1 MSDQHQHLD
10 DRLDRYLD
18 GLMDEAQRTEFEQ
31 LLDHDD
37 ELRAQVDQ
45 QRNIDTV
52 LNRLFKPTAASE
64 VINAT
69 SHASTMANGA
79 APEPAI
85 VEPTLTFQQ
94 GPSSASQ
101 HVTRLRA
108 RSFALAAS
116 LAMALVGGWLIWG
129 ALVPRPGYPEWRPME
144 VAFNEFA
151 ANDMEPELVCD
162 SPEVFAAWFKQN
174 HNHPLALAET
184 LPAGMEVTGLAYR
197 NTLSRRTIC
206 VLAWVDGEPVVV
218 FVDRRWDDL
227 ERHLT
232 PDSGLRV
239 YQRRLGALRL
249 YEVSRLDEP
258 AILDFFYSP
267 DEKKT
272 EAP

>member
-1 MSDQHQHLD
+1 MRDQHQHLD

-45 QRNIDTV
+45 QRNIDNV

-64 VINAT
+64 VISAT
-69 SHASTMANGA
+69 SHASAMANGA

-116 LAMALVGGWLIWG
+116 LAMALVGSWLIWG
-129 ALVPRPGYPEWRPME
+129 ALVPRPGYPEWRTME

-151 ANDMEPELVCD
+151 AKRGEFAFSKTAIPIQLLRYGQEQLVSRSQAKRLLARFDRFEVVVLDFKGISTIGQAFADEIFRVFPGSHPETSIRVVNA
-162 SPEVFAAWFKQN
+162 SVR
-174 HNHPLALAET
+174 
-184 LPAGMEVTGLAYR
+184 V
-197 NTLSRRTIC
+197 RRTIAR
-206 VLAWVDGEPVVV
+206 V
-218 FVDRRWDDL
+218 
-227 ERHLT
+227 
-232 PDSGLRV
+232 SGNR
-239 YQRRLGALRL
+239 
-249 YEVSRLDEP
+249 SD
-258 AILDFFYSP
+258 
-267 DEKKT
+267 
-272 EAP
+272 